1 MKIDTTFDHRSDAG
15 GKDPDSASPTLRR
28 HHQILWSKPL
38 PSGKVFALSQESG
51 SYLTHRSELGE
62 FTVSSDTIVNSL
74 RARKASSA
82 LIAQIAEEDLDAF
95 QKLGATIG
103 GRLIFPSN
111 RVEGKPTINVAR
123 GFSARIG
130 DRFDLTLECIRS
142 HYLGE
147 ASPLQAPLAR
157 YSSFFE
163 LFESVE
169 GYVDFFLLDD
179 LVMDSKVKFF
189 LPFSGKFGTKP
200 LPQTKAEYL
209 EYMRNSM
216 EFAAARNDR
225 IKSYSLTLGLLP
237 GDLT

>member
-1 MKIDTTFDHRSDAG
+1 MNIDINFDHRSDAG
-15 GKDPDSASPTLRR
+15 GKDPDSDSPTLRR

-38 PSGKVFALSQESG
+38 PSGRVFALSQESG

-74 RARKASSA
+74 RARKASSE
-82 LIAQIAEEDLDAF
+82 LIAQIAGEDLDAF
-95 QKLGATIG
+95 QGLGATIG

-130 DRFDLTLECIRS
+130 DRFDLTLECIRR

-157 YSSFFE
+157 YSGFFE
-163 LFESVE
+163 LFESFE
-169 GYVDFFLLDD
+169 GYVDFFLLND
-179 LVMDSKVKFF
+179 LVKDSKVRFF
-189 LPFSGKFGTKP
+189 LPFSGEFGTKP
-200 LPQTKAEYL
+200 LPQTKPEYM

-216 EFAAARNDR
+216 EFVARRNKR
-225 IKSYSLTLGLLP
+225 IDKWP
-237 GDLT
+237 GSQGS

>member
-1 MKIDTTFDHRSDAG
+1 MKIDTNFDHRSDAG

-38 PSGKVFALSQESG
+38 PSGKVFALSQEGG
-51 SYLTHRSELGE
+51 SYLAHRSELGE

-74 RARKASSA
+74 RARKASSE
-82 LIAQIAEEDLDAF
+82 LIAQIEGEELDAF

-130 DRFDLTLECIRS
+130 DRFDLTLECIRR

-163 LFESVE
+163 LFESFE

-179 LVMDSKVKFF
+179 LVKDSKVKFF
-189 LPFSGKFGTKP
+189 LPFSGEFGTNS
-200 LPQTKAEYL
+200 LPQTKPQYM

-216 EFAAARNDR
+216 EFVASRNKRVDKWAA
-225 IKSYSLTLGLLP
+225 SP
-237 GDLT
+237 GP